1 MKLLLDTHILIWW
14 LCDDSQL
21 SQPEI
26 DLITNP
32 DNLVFV
38 SAAACWEITVKK
50 MIGKLDAPDDLPS
63 ALAANDFIEL
73 PITVQHTQSLYQLP
87 LHHNDPFDRIM
98 IAQSLSEKLAFMTR
112 DSKILLYSELSF
124 LP

>member
-14 LCDDSQL
+14 LGDDSKL
-21 SQPEI
+21 SSPEI
-26 DLITNP
+26 ALIANP

-38 SAAACWEITVKK
+38 SAATCWEITVKK
-50 MIGKLDAPDDLPS
+50 MIGKLDAPDDLS
-63 ALAANDFIEL
+63 AALAANDFIEL

-87 LHHNDPFDRIM
+87 PHHNDPFDRIM
-98 IAQSLSEKLAFMTR
+98 IAQAISEKLTFMTR

>member
-14 LCDDSQL
+14 LCDDSNL

-26 DLITNP
+26 NLVMNP

-50 MIGKLDAPDDLPS
+50 MIGKLDAPDDLPT

-73 PITVQHTQSLYQLP
+73 PITVQHTQSLFQLSP
-87 LHHNDPFDRIM
+87 HHNDPFDRIM
-98 IAQSLSEKLAFMTR
+98 IAQALHEDLAFMTR
-112 DSKILLYSELSF
+112 DSKILLYTDLSF
-124 LP
+124 VP

>member
-1 MKLLLDTHILIWW
+1 MKLLIDTHILLWW
-14 LCDDSQL
+14 LCEDPKL
-21 SQPEI
+21 SSPEKT
-26 DLITNP
+26 LITDP

-50 MIGKLDAPDDLPS
+50 MIGKLDAPDDLS
-63 ALAANDFIEL
+63 AALAANDFIEL
-73 PITVQHTQSLYQLP
+73 AITVQHTQSLYQLP

-98 IAQSLSEKLAFMTR
+98 IAQALDEGLAFMTR
-112 DSKILLYSELSF
+112 DSKILLYSDLSF

>member
-14 LCDDSQL
+14 LCDDFKL
-21 SQPEI
+21 SSPEKN
-26 DLITNP
+26 LIADP

-50 MIGKLDAPDDLPS
+50 MIGKLDTPDDLPA

-87 LHHNDPFDRIM
+87 PHHNDLFDRIM
-98 IAQSLSEKLAFMTR
+98 IAQALSEDLAFITR
-112 DSKILLYSELSF
+112 DSKIHLYSDISF
-124 LP
+124 SP

>member
-14 LCDDSQL
+14 LCDDFKL
-21 SQPEI
+21 SSPEKN
-26 DLITNP
+26 LIADP

-50 MIGKLDAPDDLPS
+50 MIGKLDTPDDLPA

-87 LHHNDPFDRIM
+87 PHHNDPFDRIM
-98 IAQSLSEKLAFMTR
+98 IAQALSEDLAFITR
-112 DSKILLYSELSF
+112 DSKIHLYSDISF
-124 LP
+124 SP